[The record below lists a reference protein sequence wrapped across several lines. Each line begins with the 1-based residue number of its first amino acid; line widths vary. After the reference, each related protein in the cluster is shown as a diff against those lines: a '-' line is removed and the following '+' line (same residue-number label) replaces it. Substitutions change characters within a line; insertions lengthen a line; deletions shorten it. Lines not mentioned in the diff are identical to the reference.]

1 LEQKYNQAR
10 ILIVAILVVA
20 ISFLHYFTKMYQ
32 AYYHIFYRELYF
44 LPLILS
50 GFWFGLRGG
59 VITSLSITALYLP
72 FTLINWQGSPDD
84 FAKIL
89 EILLFNIVATGF
101 GFISDRERS
110 QGKARIE
117 AERLAREQAESAD
130 RLKSDFLSIVS
141 HELRTPLVSIIGYND
156 LLLDGVAGR
165 LTEEQVDALKK
176 IGNNSKKL
184 LELINAILEFNRLEA
199 KSGELKEVSVSDL
212 IREVESET
220 KNLREE
226 SGLNFVWKVEPELPT
241 LQTDPGKLKVVLK
254 NLVSNALKFT
264 EKGSVAVDAHAK
276 DNGVEIDVV
285 DTGIGIP
292 LESLPIIFDPFRQIE
307 SPLTRQY
314 GGIGLGLYIVKRL
327 LEILGGTIKVES
339 EVGRGSTFRIWM
351 PAGEHRIA
359 SPFLLSQVLHF
370 IVELAI

>member
-1 LEQKYNQAR
+1 MAQVNRKPR
-10 ILIVAILVVA
+10 IILITLLVVI
-20 ISFLHYFTKMYQ
+20 ISILHYITKMQ
-32 AYYHIFYRELYF
+32 QVYYHIFYRELYF
-44 LPLILS
+44 LPLILA

-59 VITSLSITALYLP
+59 VITSLSITVLYLP
-72 FTLINWQGSPDD
+72 FSLIHWQGSPDD
-84 FAKIL
+84 FDTIL
-89 EILLFNIVATGF
+89 EILLFNIVAVGL
-101 GFISDRERS
+101 GLISDREKAEE
-110 QGKARIE
+110 KARIA
-117 AERLAREQAESAD
+117 AEQQAREQAESGN
-130 RLKSDFLSIVS
+130 RLKSDFLSLVS

-184 LELINAILEFNRLEA
+184 LELINAILKFNRLEA
-199 KSGELKEVSVSDL
+199 ESVELKEVSVSDL
-212 IREVESET
+212 IREVEVET
-220 KNLREE
+220 KSLQEQ

-292 LESLPIIFDPFRQIE
+292 PESLPIIFEPFRQIE
-307 SPLTRQY
+307 SPLTRQH

-339 EVGRGSTFRIWM
+339 EVGRGSIFRVWI
-351 PAGEHRIA
+351 P
-359 SPFLLSQVLHF
+359 SP
-370 IVELAI
+370 